1 MADFTALKT
10 AIQNAIKQNGNEE
23 ITGNILQD
31 VLLAIVSTLGDG
43 SINDLTIALG
53 SESTT
58 RGNADTTLQQNID
71 AEAQARGNADTA
83 LGVRIDG
90 VIESI
95 NNINKLRRMKKN
107 VRKKKVKKI

>member
-43 SINDLTIALG
+43 SINDLITALG
-53 SESTT
+53 S
-58 RGNADTTLQQNID
+58 
-71 AEAQARGNADTA
+71 
-83 LGVRIDG
+83 
-90 VIESI
+90 
-95 NNINKLRRMKKN
+95 
-107 VRKKKVKKI
+107 

>member
-23 ITGNILQD
+23 ITGNLLQE
-31 VLLAIVSTLGDG
+31 VLLAIVTTLGDG
-43 SINDLTIALG
+43 SINELITALG
-53 SESTT
+53 SEATT

-83 LGVRIDG
+83 LGGRIDG
-90 VIESI
+90 VIE
-95 NNINKLRRMKKN
+95 
-107 VRKKKVKKI
+107 